1 MTRHRNVPD
10 ERSPSHGAASPK
22 DTEMSSPHHEAERA
36 DENGMATSESPSDS
50 YAQKEFELRN
60 LLREALND
68 TELERGVR
76 RAIDPRH
83 PTLSRTGILLAEWRR
98 AGTGR
103 PATKLQ
109 PMHTPMKD
117 MTDAE
122 LNQAFPSIGKPPSKP
137 LLSKWEEHQVRRARD
152 RGQSTPT
159 KQGQHRASSEM
170 GLFGTLPGELRN
182 YVYRLAFVP
191 PADGQPVLI
200 EGSDLICGRSKCI
213 HRSSPIAAPGIASS
227 CRQIRQELMPIY
239 TAENSFKFDAV
250 MVRNRCPASW
260 IRAISTYA
268 AFIPKVTLEVQILT
282 RTPTGTTSIMS
293 DIVLE
298 CPAGRGDGRF
308 ELTFGAEIPEEK
320 VEISGL
326 EDYVESIN
334 DGHAR
339 WSASKL
345 GYILGSDE
353 LAELVYRCRK

>member
-1 MTRHRNVPD
+1 MPRNRNVPD
-10 ERSPSHGAASPK
+10 ERSPSHGATSPK
-22 DTEMSSPHHEAERA
+22 DTEMSSPQHEAEGA
-36 DENGMATSESPSDS
+36 DESEMASSEPASDS
-50 YAQKEFELRN
+50 YAKKEFELRN

-83 PTLSRTGILLAEWRR
+83 PTLSRTGSLLAEWRR
-98 AGTGR
+98 AAKGR
-103 PATKLQ
+103 SATKLQ
-109 PMHTPMKD
+109 PKYTPMKD
-117 MTDAE
+117 MTNAE
-122 LNQAFPSIGKPPSKP
+122 LNQVFPSIGKPPLKP
-137 LLSKWEEHQVRRARD
+137 MLSKWEEHQVRRARD
-152 RGQSTPT
+152 RRQSTPS
-159 KQGQHRASSEM
+159 KQGQHKASSEM

-191 PADGQPVLI
+191 PVDGQPVLI

-260 IRAISTYA
+260 IRAMCTYA

-282 RTPTGTTSIMS
+282 RTPTGTTSVMS

-308 ELTFGAEIPEEK
+308 EVTFGAEIPEEK
-320 VEISGL
+320 VEVSGFK
-326 EDYVESIN
+326 EFVESVN
-334 DGHAR
+334 DGQKR